1 MAKVECV
8 FNARNKVGLGE
19 GPHWDCKN
27 QRLFWLD
34 IFDRYDNSKGKALHI
49 YDPVSGSVS

>member
-19 GPHWDCKN
+19 GPHWDSKN